1 MSSITVNKALEFSG
15 SSTESVV
22 PSSVPTTL
30 ITAPGAAAAAAREQP
45 ADVTVPE
52 VKRDEEDPPYCDND
66 ETMKMLR
73 EAHKR
78 DNDFQELDNKFRD
91 WKAQTETGQSE
102 PDASFEKR
110 ASYQAVKFSASGG
123 KSSGSH
129 LKSVSHT
136 ANKREL
142 SQQQRGEIA
151 YELKQMEDAFNGL
164 KNLTSTDQDKLDQ
177 AKEAATNLK
186 QILKLL

>member
-15 SSTESVV
+15 SSTESII

-30 ITAPGAAAAAAREQP
+30 VTAPGAKAAAAAAPQQP
-45 ADVTVPE
+45 SEVSVPE
-52 VKRDEEDPPYCDND
+52 VKRDEEGDNA

-73 EAHKR
+73 KR
-78 DNDFQELDNKFRD
+78 DNDFKDLDNKFRD
-91 WKAQTETGQSE
+91 WKAQTQTGQTE
-102 PDASFEKR
+102 TDVNFEKR
-110 ASYQAVKFSASGG
+110 ANYQAVKFSASGG
-123 KSSGSH
+123 KSSGRH
-129 LKSVSHT
+129 LKSVPHT

-164 KNLTSTDQDKLDQ
+164 KNLTSTDQDKVDK
-177 AKEAATNLK
+177 AKEASKNLK
-186 QILKLL
+186 QMLKLL